1 MRIDTRITAKTALE
15 DHQLWADVEAG
26 KKRLVWRIGHEWHTI
41 EHIGRTNRGGIGVS
55 FKDDTSTPRHI
66 KPQTK
71 LTIEYLDHPDYW
83 QVAAR
88 VRSLLSKT
96 GEQIDLVSI
105 PETQQYGYKLIV
117 GYSEGQPLIIAA
129 DVHIVA
135 FERHTTEELVNM
147 ITQALHLE
155 AVKI

>member
-1 MRIDTRITAKTALE
+1 MRIDTRITAKAALE
-15 DHQLWADVEAG
+15 DRQLWADIEAG
-26 KKRLVWRIGHEWHTI
+26 KKYLTWRIGHETHRVTLLYVS
-41 EHIGRTNRGGIGVS
+41 IGGDLMAELGDGNY
-55 FKDDTSTPRHI
+55 RHI

-105 PETQQYGYKLIV
+105 PETQQYGYKRIV
-117 GYSEGQPLIIAA
+117 GYSEGQPLVIAA

-135 FERHTTEELVNM
+135 FEKHSVDELVKM